1 MPLNTL
7 KNTISEIP
15 SLRWSGRVRTLIGL
29 IIEVEGLEDRACTG
43 SRVEVRLKSG
53 KSIWGEVIG
62 FRGDITLVMP
72 YESLEGIG
80 PGDSVIVCGE
90 NQTICP
96 TEKWLGRV
104 INGLGEPL
112 DGGAPLP
119 QGSLPYPIKTMAP
132 PAHARK
138 RVGSRIDLG
147 IRALNTFTTMC
158 RGQRMG
164 IFAGSGVGKSVLL
177 SQLARFTACDV
188 AVIGLIGE
196 RGREVQEFIQD
207 QLGPEGLKRSVVVVA
222 TSDESALLRKQAAYM
237 TLTIAEYFR
246 DQGLTVLC
254 LMDSITRFA
263 MAQREIGLSLGEPP
277 TTKGYPPTVFAELP
291 RLLERAGPGTEKGTI
306 TGIFTILV
314 DGDDHNE
321 PIADAARSIL
331 DGHIVLE
338 RQIAE
343 RGRYPAINILKSISR
358 MMPDCNAEDESVIIK
373 KARESLSIYEDM
385 EDMIRLGAYKRGSD
399 PQVDLAIALHD
410 QLYAFL
416 SQGKNEHTT
425 FTFGFLELAQI
436 LNMPIPESC
445 RNEEET
451 QLS

>member
-1 MPLNTL
+1 MQSAL
-7 KNTISEIP
+7 KTQIDNIAP
-15 SLRWSGRVRTLIGL
+15 LRWFGRVRALIGL
-29 IIEVEGLEDRACTG
+29 LIEVDGLEDHAMTG
-43 SRVEVRLKSG
+43 SRVEIQLKSG
-53 KSIWGEVIG
+53 RTILGEVIG
-62 FRGDITLVMP
+62 FRDGITLIMP
-72 YESLEGIG
+72 YDSLEGIG
-80 PGDSVIVCGE
+80 PGDRVALIGE
-90 NQTICP
+90 NQTISP
-96 TEKWLGRV
+96 TDKWLGRV
-104 INGLGEPL
+104 INGLGDPI
-112 DGGAPLP
+112 DGGPPLP
-119 QGSLPYPIKTMAP
+119 YGPLSYPIKRAAP
-132 PAHARK
+132 PAHSRQ
-138 RVGSRIDLG
+138 RVEKRIDLG
-147 IRALNTFTTMC
+147 VRALNTFTTMC

-164 IFAGSGVGKSVLL
+164 IFAGSGVGKSVLI

-222 TSDESALLRKQAAYM
+222 TSDESALLRKHAAYI
-237 TLTIAEYFR
+237 TLTIAEYYR
-246 DQGLTVLC
+246 DQGMTVLC

-277 TTKGYPPTVFAELP
+277 TAKGYPPTVFAELP
-291 RLLERAGPGTEKGTI
+291 RLLERAGPGTEDGTI

-343 RGRYPAINILKSISR
+343 RGRYPAINVLKSISR
-358 MMPDCNAEDESVIIK
+358 MMPDCNSADESAIIS
-373 KARESLSIYEDM
+373 KAREMISIYDDM

-399 PQVDLAIALHD
+399 AKVDEAIALHE
-410 QLYAFL
+410 QLHQFL
-416 SQGKNEHTT
+416 SQGKNEQST
-425 FTFGFLELAQI
+425 FTFSFLDLAQI

-445 RNEEET
+445 RDA
-451 QLS
+451 